1 MKQIRYTLAATVIA
15 AALGVFGGAQEASAG
30 GFYKYG
36 GFHGGFHGYS
46 KFHHGGFR
54 RYGHG
59 VRSHRFRGHRF
70 GFRKSHRSFR
80 SHRGFRRG
88 GFSRRGGFRS
98 FGR

>member
-15 AALGVFGGAQEASAG
+15 AALGIFGGAQEASAG

-36 GFHGGFHGYS
+36 GFHGGYHGFSGYR
-46 KFHHGGFR
+46 HGGFK
-54 RYGHG
+54 RYRHG
-59 VRSHRFRGHRF
+59 FRGQRFGRQRF
-70 GFRKSHRSFR
+70 GFRNSRRSFR
-80 SHRGFRRG
+80 SNRGFRRG